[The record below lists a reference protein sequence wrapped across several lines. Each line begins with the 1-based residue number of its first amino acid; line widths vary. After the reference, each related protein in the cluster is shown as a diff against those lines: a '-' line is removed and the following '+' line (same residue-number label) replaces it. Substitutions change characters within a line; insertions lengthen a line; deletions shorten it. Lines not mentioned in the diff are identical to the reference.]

1 MSLDTSIRPALRMES
16 FEFYLGATRFS
27 EMGIRINDMIFK
39 QKSTAECRA
48 QMDTFESS
56 LEARFVAC

>member
-1 MSLDTSIRPALRMES
+1 MES